1 MDSVLVRF
9 EDGKLNPKATF
20 TALAAF
26 SLGSMVLAYMNFTV
40 APWLVVGR
48 RMGVKVLM
56 YLKFRNRGEF
66 RICCVLVRFEDGK
79 LNPKATFTALAA
91 FLDLPYT
98 QSMTYCSL
106 KGEIDPEWRKY
117 SKQYRSASLA

>member
-1 MDSVLVRF
+1 M
-9 EDGKLNPKATF
+9 KLRLRMRWERASDTTPF
-20 TALAAF
+20 LPS

-66 RICCVLVRFEDGK
+66 RIC
-79 LNPKATFTALAA
+79 
-91 FLDLPYT
+91 
-98 QSMTYCSL
+98 SYCS
-106 KGEIDPEWRKY
+106 E
-117 SKQYRSASLA
+117 